1 MLKYEVD
8 MGDKEMQQIE
18 CCILEEFLPNPEPKE
33 HIMRATTTKEHEVID
48 ISSKHKEVMDV
59 SSHAV
64 AQESCTDHEEKDPP
78 IEPDQPPPDDKI
90 PRHAEE
96 ETDEQ
101 NINSNITTIEQLE
114 QTGTDLKEDDR
125 SNDVPNTQQQVSEQK
140 KQARQAINKAPPA
153 SSL

>member
-8 MGDKEMQQIE
+8 MGDKEMQQTE
-18 CCILEEFLPNPEPKE
+18 CCVLEEFPPNPEPKE
-33 HIMRATTTKEHEVID
+33 HIMHATTTKEHEVID

-90 PRHAEE
+90 PHQPEE
-96 ETDEQ
+96 ATDTNNEQ
-101 NINSNITTIEQLE
+101 NINSNIPSTEQLE
-114 QTGTDLKEDDR
+114 QTSTALKEDDR
-125 SNDVPNTQQQVSEQK
+125 SNDVPTT
-140 KQARQAINKAPPA
+140 
-153 SSL
+153 